1 MTTTLSNLNAATG
14 SEISLAVTTFTG
26 TISSGSTSLT
36 TVNSPG
42 TPTIGMILSGGNI
55 AGGTYIVSGSGTSW
69 TVSTPQTATTTSTT
83 LTGHHRLMHQGKVVQ
98 TVTVT
103 SSARPTVTAANSG
116 NGTVI
121 NSALNLTITP
131 WRADSTIW
139 LRWTIAYEVS
149 HDTVFL
155 VQQDGTLIGY
165 NTDLGNN
172 RWSGLVTP
180 QYDNDYSTTPQ
191 VSTINW
197 FVVAGSTASRT
208 YQLCIRSSGG
218 GQPTFA
224 NNRTISSAG
233 TDGQENGVSHGIARE
248 ICG

>member
-1 MTTTLSNLNAATG
+1 MTATLSNLNAATG

-26 TISSGSTSLT
+26 SITAGTTTLT

-42 TPTIGMILSGGNI
+42 TPAIGMILSGGNI
-55 AGGTYIVSGSGTSW
+55 VTGTYIVSGSGTSW
-69 TVSTPQTATTTSTT
+69 TVSTPQPSTTTSAV

-103 SSARPTVTAANSG
+103 THTRPTLTALNSG
-116 NGTVI
+116 NGSVI
-121 NSALNLTITP
+121 STALNLTIVP

-149 HDTVFL
+149 HDSVFL

-172 RWSGLVTP
+172 RWSGILTP

-208 YQLCIRSSGG
+208 YQLCIRSGGG
-218 GQPTFA
+218 GQPTFVL
-224 NNRTISSAG
+224 NRTVSSAG